1 MHCGTKPSHF
11 ETPNH
16 LLSHKRGSERS
27 ERASEQVS
35 TAKGASEAVRSKQTS
50 ERCER
55 TSEQTSEWLSTAV
68 WVHGC
73 SGPQCSG
80 SVNQI
85 RIGRYGIPICLRSGA
100 NRSFLF
106 RFLAFQ
112 SRQRIGES
120 WMEIIHR
127 LLLVVFVFWL
137 PKGCCCLFL
146 LFSGCRK
153 HLLCFARF
161 FSN

>member
-1 MHCGTKPSHF
+1 MCQNRRKNRINSHQ
-11 ETPNH
+11 
-16 LLSHKRGSERS
+16 LLSHELGSESS
-27 ERASEQVS
+27 ERASEQPS
-35 TAKGASEAVRSKQTS
+35 ARAKQVVRSKRTS